1 MRAASDDDES
11 TPDAGGEDT
20 QVAVGARVRV
30 HSGTDTESLGVIV
43 EDFGEMHGLDVRVG
57 ANQIANAARRWA
69 VALDDGTL
77 VFVDSDQIT
86 AD

>member
-1 MRAASDDDES
+1 MGAASDDAES
-11 TPDAGGEDT
+11 IPDGGDKDT
-20 QVAVGARVRV
+20 QLAVGARVRV
-30 HSGTDTESLGVIV
+30 HPGTDTESLGVII
-43 EDFGEMHGLDVRVG
+43 EDFGEMYGLDVRVG

-77 VFVDSDQIT
+77 VFVNSDQIS

>member
-1 MRAASDDDES
+1 MGATSDDAEN
-11 TPDAGGEDT
+11 TPDAGDQDT
-20 QVAVGARVRV
+20 QFAVGARVRV
-30 HSGTDTESLGVIV
+30 HPGTDTESLGVIL
-43 EDFGEMHGLDVRVG
+43 EDFGETSGLEVRVG

-77 VFVDSDQIT
+77 VFVNSDEIT